1 MMLIVK
7 TGIDF
12 YAPFWLV
19 LGARKEIEA
28 VTGPSIIKLA
38 EANGGTLTSKVADR
52 HGVPHAMLA
61 YLVSKGVLCRS
72 GRGVYTLPET
82 MDDWFFNFG
91 NRYRRGVFSHGCAL
105 FLFGLTDRTPHELE
119 MTFPRSYNAT
129 RARASGIRCH
139 RVADDVFEAGRTE
152 VATPA
157 GNLVSAYSPERT
169 ICDVFK
175 QSRSAPS
182 EEEIGA
188 LKRFLQRSPSRAGDI
203 LAMARVLKVDRTL
216 RPYLEALS

>member
-1 MMLIVK
+1 MK
-7 TGIDF
+7 GNRT
-12 YAPFWLV
+12 
-19 LGARKEIEA
+19 
-28 VTGPSIIKLA
+28 VTGASILKLA
-38 EANGGTLTSKVADR
+38 EENGGTLTTRVADT
-52 HGVPHAMLA
+52 HGIPHAMLG
-61 YLVSKGVLCRS
+61 YLVSKGLLCKA

-82 MDDWFFNFG
+82 MDDWFFNFS

-129 RARASGIRCH
+129 AARSSGIRCH
-139 RVADDVFEAGRTE
+139 RVADAVFAVGRTE
-152 VATPA
+152 VATPV

-169 ICDVFK
+169 ICDMFK

-182 EEEIGA
+182 DEEIGA
-188 LKRFLQRSPSRAGDI
+188 LKRFLQRSTDRAGDI
-203 LAMARVLKVDRTL
+203 LAMARTLKIERVI